1 MRMVPVILS
10 SLTAVTL
17 YLFLNRYAG
26 FRAAITASVLYLFSS
41 ISFFYA
47 QEVRGY
53 TLILFV
59 SIISIWLFIKLM
71 KKPSYLTSIFLGGTY
86 YVLIMTHYLTF
97 FILLAQGI
105 LFLLFFNKIL
115 FKYYLISVVA
125 FILLFAHWLPR
136 VFEIVSGGSKHWLQS
151 PTLNNLIDFM
161 LNISNGKLQL
171 ALLSVLFCVSIV
183 TIILKKEL
191 LFPTK
196 EIKAIA
202 IYSIFISFVTV
213 LLNFMISS
221 TIPIFL
227 DRYLLFTLIGFI
239 TIYSIFISRLPL
251 NNFFYYSLLTII
263 GMYAFSQMSINGPTT
278 KMDYRNG
285 VNYVKYEKDSNSIVF
300 IQTIDVGALF
310 SYYYDKEIFKNYSNI
325 ESLLKEKMVFM
336 GNDSTR
342 APAFNDSLFTKII
355 HVETFSDYAD
365 PNKTMLAWFYK
376 KGYQVTKIKD
386 DYVGIKI
393 TTYQKK

>member
-1 MRMVPVILS
+1 
-10 SLTAVTL
+10 
-17 YLFLNRYAG
+17 
-26 FRAAITASVLYLFSS
+26 
-41 ISFFYA
+41 
-47 QEVRGY
+47 
-53 TLILFV
+53 
-59 SIISIWLFIKLM
+59 
-71 KKPSYLTSIFLGGTY
+71 
-86 YVLIMTHYLTF
+86 
-97 FILLAQGI
+97 
-105 LFLLFFNKIL
+105 
-115 FKYYLISVVA
+115 
-125 FILLFAHWLPR
+125 
-136 VFEIVSGGSKHWLQS
+136 
-151 PTLNNLIDFM
+151 M